1 MTELEQKELAEHVMK
16 PHPSRNIH
24 YKITAYP
31 KRDAIQVSNEDM
43 RDYLFIE
50 WIRQA
55 SNVGTQFRKELGDEL
70 WSNTKVQ
77 SQADWWHFV
86 DFLKEHPAVHKGI
99 KTLHLQL
106 YFEDYLCS
114 EKSPENLEVL
124 LAYLEKTLTLDSLLI
139 WFCVKEREI
148 AQLVAGEGRFSYLHG
163 FRKLRVLKSF
173 EIYGLID
180 SFKDDQDF
188 GAEEDPLWDK
198 WKPAVLELLMPDTLR
213 DAPAQSE
220 IEKYLTARLPIATS
234 SSPEST

>member
-1 MTELEQKELAEHVMK
+1 MEIRRKIYRLWLGPFYEWTSSTTQASCIYVCFRVIDPTSRDELGRFRKRTTITESEQRELTEHVQK
-16 PHPSRNIH
+16 SHPNRNIH
-24 YKITAYP
+24 YEITAYP

-55 SNVGTQFRKELGDEL
+55 SNVSTQFRKEFGDEL

-114 EKSPENLEVL
+114 EKSPENLEDL
-124 LAYLEKTLTLDSLLI
+124 LAYMETTLTLDSLRI
-139 WFCVKEREI
+139 
-148 AQLVAGEGRFSYLHG
+148 
-163 FRKLRVLKSF
+163 
-173 EIYGLID
+173 
-180 SFKDDQDF
+180 
-188 GAEEDPLWDK
+188 
-198 WKPAVLELLMPDTLR
+198 
-213 DAPAQSE
+213 
-220 IEKYLTARLPIATS
+220 
-234 SSPEST
+234 